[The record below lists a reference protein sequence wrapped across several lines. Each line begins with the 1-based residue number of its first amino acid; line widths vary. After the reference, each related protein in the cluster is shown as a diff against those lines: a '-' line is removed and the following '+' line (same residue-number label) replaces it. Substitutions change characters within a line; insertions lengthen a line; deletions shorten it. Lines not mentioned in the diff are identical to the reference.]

1 MKNLLK
7 NYEGLIVALIGL
19 SLMVW
24 DYVDNGYKFDYYP
37 NGIIVFSI
45 GILIMFGKYFY
56 KKSDSKD

>member
-1 MKNLLK
+1 
-7 NYEGLIVALIGL
+7 
-19 SLMVW
+19 MVW